1 MPIQVE
7 LDAYVIPDDH
17 TVWKCS
23 PGKTYRFHRAVQDA
37 FAVFPDV
44 RGIDLLPGRPS
55 EWTDRQILEVV
66 AEDRRSREEAAVAR
80 GRKDAV
86 VHAGVTKNDRAVLTF
101 VKRIWFEAKQGDLV
115 VVPSEGYDKDVLI
128 GELLTEPGDLKR
140 VEAKDGDYVGF
151 YFGRPVA
158 WRFAIPKFELSPEMI
173 KVLHTRAAVFQMG
186 KTTQLEAYRLTF
198 RNFVYRG
205 EYVAEFR
212 TEKAHFTAEDAAVV
226 SAWLNAFQVLQHSL
240 DTGNV
245 PGDEVPFEMLGLAK
259 LPDQFAGDLRININS
274 PGEISMRTKTPL
286 AFALM
291 ALFALAGCDAKKVIS
306 DGVTIKMKSVAGAA
320 NAPQQAVESDVN
332 HLTTAMGDDRLPK
345 ANDFANRAAKDAR
358 MSTLATLKSVDKGGK

>member
-1 MPIQVE
+1 
-7 LDAYVIPDDH
+7 
-17 TVWKCS
+17 
-23 PGKTYRFHRAVQDA
+23 VQDA

-44 RGIDLLPGRPS
+44 RGVDLLEGPPS
-55 EWTDRQILEVV
+55 EWADRRILEVI

-80 GRKDAV
+80 GRKDAQ
-86 VHAGVTKNDRAVLTF
+86 VHAGITKNDRAVLTF
-101 VKRIWFEAKQGDLV
+101 VKRIWFEAKRGDLV
-115 VVPSEGYDKDVLI
+115 VIPSEGYDKEVLI

-158 WRFAIPKFELSPEMI
+158 WRFAIPKFELSADMI

-240 DTGNV
+240 DTGEGNRA
-245 PGDEVPFEMLGLAK
+245 DIPFEILGLAK

-274 PGEISMRTKTPL
+274 PGEIFMRTKTPL
-286 AFALM
+286 ALTLM
-291 ALFALAGCDAKKVIS
+291 AMFALAGCDAKQVVKE
-306 DGVTIKMKSVAGAA
+306 GVTIKLKSVAGAA
-320 NAPQQAVESDVN
+320 AAPQQAVESDVN
-332 HLTTAMGDDRLPK
+332 HLTTAMGDDRLGVS
-345 ANDFANRAAKDAR
+345 NDFVKRAAKDAKVT
-358 MSTLATLKSVDKGGK
+358 TLATLKSAPKEGK